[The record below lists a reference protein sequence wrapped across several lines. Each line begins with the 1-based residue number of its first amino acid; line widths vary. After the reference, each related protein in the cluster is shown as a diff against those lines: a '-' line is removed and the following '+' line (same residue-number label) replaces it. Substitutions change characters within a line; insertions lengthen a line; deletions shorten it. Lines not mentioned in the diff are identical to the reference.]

1 MLLESRRVNQRTQGA
16 HRAALFAD
24 YLSHVCL
31 GDAHLDPGG
40 AFTLNF
46 PHVDCFRVINQSLDD
61 YFNGF
66 AHIQGPRSKVF
77 VVTLDVGLSDCF
89 RCSTFRLRG
98 LLNQLANSIGRLRAF
113 FDPVTNSVGLQ
124 LNLCRLARRIVRSKV
139 LKVRAVAL

>member
-1 MLLESRRVNQRTQGA
+1 MLFESRRVNQRAQGA
-16 HRAALFAD
+16 HGAALLAD
-24 YLSHVCL
+24 YLSHVRL

-40 AFTLNF
+40 PLALNF
-46 PHVDCFRVINQSLDD
+46 AHVDSSRIINQSLDD

-66 AHIQGPRSKVF
+66 AHIQSSKSKVF

-98 LLNQLANSIGRLRAF
+98 LLNQLANSIGWLCAF

-124 LNLCRLARRIVRSKV
+124 LNLCRLARRIVCSKV
-139 LKVRAVAL
+139 LEARAVAL